1 MDVAPRPRQLES
13 CALTDLGVN
22 GQVLEDNELRTEVR
36 QWLADN
42 VPTDWRHAMTGVD
55 QVDFVAAQKDW
66 FFKLTGAGFATP
78 HWPKDWPGGG
88 RSLAQQKIIYEEVAR
103 ADAPRLI
110 LYFVSLY
117 HAACTIMEC
126 GTAAQNEKYL
136 PKILAGEVW
145 CQGFS
150 EPNAGSDL
158 ASLKTRAER
167 KSDRYVING
176 QKIWSTMGQYADRC
190 LLLARSS
197 NSGPPQAGL
206 TYLLL
211 DMKAKGVSVRP
222 IHQITGDDEFAEIFF
237 DDVEVPIE
245 ERVGDE
251 GAGWAVA
258 QATLASERGLTLV
271 ELSQRMRYSL
281 PMLVRALKASGRINN
296 GALRA
301 ELGELVTKVDAA
313 CAVADQYLLKRIS
326 GREAVGDASIVKLY
340 YSRTLRAFTSLGLKI
355 AGLDAQYRT
364 PHMRGATQETGAWML
379 DFMNSYNWTIA
390 GGSDE
395 VQRNIIA
402 ERMLGM
408 QREPRSWVFEE

>member
-1 MDVAPRPRQLES
+1 VVRRLKQWES
-13 CALTDLGVN
+13 FALTELPMNEPASNNDGLRA
-22 GQVLEDNELRTEVR
+22 QVRH
-36 QWLADN
+36 WLTDN
-42 VPTDWRHAMTGVD
+42 VPAGWRQAMTGVD
-55 QVDFVAAQKDW
+55 QAAFVAAQKEW
-66 FFKLTGAGFATP
+66 FFKLSGAGFATP
-78 HWPKDWPGGG
+78 HWPAEWPGGG
-88 RSLAQQKIIYEEVAR
+88 RSLAEQKIIYEEIAR

-126 GTAAQNEKYL
+126 GTSAQHEKYL

-190 LLLARSS
+190 LLLARSG

-206 TYLLL
+206 TYFLL

-245 ERVGDE
+245 ERVGEE

-271 ELSQRMRYSL
+271 ELSQRMRYAL
-281 PMLVRALKASGRINN
+281 PMLVSAMESSGVINDGALK
-296 GALRA
+296 A
-301 ELGELVTKVDAA
+301 ELGELITRVDAA

-355 AGLDAQYRT
+355 GGLDAQSLT

-390 GGSDE
+390 VGSDE

-408 QREPRSWVFEE
+408 QREPRNWLFEG